1 MTYNDTSPVS
11 RTEEA
16 ANHIIEYITS
26 NRMQPGDRMPTEPE
40 LLEQLSVSRTTLRE
54 AVKTLSAR
62 NILEIRQGSGTYI
75 SKRCGVPDDPLGLTF
90 IYDDDRLALNLLDI
104 RMMIEPQAALL
115 AAVYATEHQCKSLR
129 IQCRL
134 GEELIKKDE
143 PYSHEDIK
151 LHEMIAEA
159 SGNRVLHNLSYI
171 LQTSV
176 EKNIISTDDSLRLN
190 NTLVYH
196 RHIVDAISQHD
207 PQRAYS
213 SMSCHISMLRNFIA
227 AKLSED
233 AVLP

>member
-90 IYDDDRLALNLLDI
+90 ISIY
-104 RMMIEPQAALL
+104 
-115 AAVYATEHQCKSLR
+115 
-129 IQCRL
+129 
-134 GEELIKKDE
+134 LI
-143 PYSHEDIK
+143 
-151 LHEMIAEA
+151 
-159 SGNRVLHNLSYI
+159 
-171 LQTSV
+171 
-176 EKNIISTDDSLRLN
+176 
-190 NTLVYH
+190 
-196 RHIVDAISQHD
+196 
-207 PQRAYS
+207 
-213 SMSCHISMLRNFIA
+213 
-227 AKLSED
+227 SE
-233 AVLP
+233 

>member
-104 RMMIEPQAALL
+104 RMMSRRPHCLPPFMRPSINAKVCGYNAGWS
-115 AAVYATEHQCKSLR
+115 KSSSKKMSRTAMR
-129 IQCRL
+129 I
-134 GEELIKKDE
+134 
-143 PYSHEDIK
+143 S
-151 LHEMIAEA
+151 
-159 SGNRVLHNLSYI
+159 
-171 LQTSV
+171 
-176 EKNIISTDDSLRLN
+176 
-190 NTLVYH
+190 
-196 RHIVDAISQHD
+196 
-207 PQRAYS
+207 S
-213 SMSCHISMLRNFIA
+213 SM
-227 AKLSED
+227 K
-233 AVLP
+233 